1 MPYTNGQSLPFPA
14 LVGLER
20 VQQALLLMAIQPR
33 LRGVILAAPAGTG
46 KTSLARGLRDLLGA
60 KTPFVELPSSVD
72 AENLLGGADIEATLR
87 TGRLVL
93 QRGVLARAH
102 GGFVYADGLNL
113 LQDSVTNA
121 LLSVMD
127 TGIVAVERE
136 GISLRL
142 PAEFSFI
149 GTYDPAEGAPRQHLI
164 DRIGLIV
171 PMASQQT
178 TEQRIRVLQ
187 HNLTRQHW
195 GEETTFLRDILR
207 AARTHVDHVT
217 ITDEQVEQLTLLA
230 LRCGVQGHRAELFAV
245 YAACAAAAYELRPE
259 VEFADLELAFRL
271 TILPRAT
278 RMPEP
283 ETPPPPPEPP
293 PPDPQEPDDD
303 DSEDESAPPDDEMM
317 QMPDQ
322 VLEALFTDLPDDLTH
337 LPFMNLRRGRSGSRG
352 TTTGKRGRHLR
363 SIPGDP
369 RRHRID
375 ITATL
380 RAAAP
385 WQPLRHESNGHGGA
399 SRKIALEAG
408 DLRVKQFRSKAGT
421 LFCFAVDA
429 SGSMAIHRMRQAKG
443 AVHALLKQAYIKRD
457 KVALIAFR
465 GARAELLM
473 PPSQS
478 VELAQRAL
486 DVLPTG
492 GGTPLASA
500 LLLAC
505 DVAEAAKLRG
515 IMQTVLIL
523 LTDGRGNVSHVQ
535 NADLKTEIQQLG
547 RYVQSVGLR
556 VMVVD
561 TQRSYLSRGE
571 ARQLAEYVGGTYIY
585 LPNAS
590 GENIA
595 QAAYGLDQDN
605 A

>member
-1 MPYTNGQSLPFPA
+1 MPYTNGKPLPFPA
-14 LVGLER
+14 LVGLEP

-60 KTPFVELPSSVD
+60 KTPFVELPPSVD

-102 GGFVYADGLNL
+102 GGIVYADGLNL

-127 TGIVAVERE
+127 TGIVAIERE

-142 PAEFSFI
+142 PAEFSLI
-149 GTYDPAEGAPRQHLI
+149 GTYDPAEGAPRAHLL
-164 DRIGLIV
+164 DRVGLIV
-171 PMASQQT
+171 PLASQQSA
-178 TEQRIRVLQ
+178 EQRLRVLQ
-187 HNLTRQHW
+187 HHFIAHPWR
-195 GEETTFLRDILR
+195 EETEFLKGVLR
-207 AARTHVDHVT
+207 AARAHVDQVT
-217 ITDEQVEQLTLLA
+217 IADEQVEQLALLA

-245 YAACAAAAYELRPE
+245 YAACAAAAYELRPQ
-259 VEFADLELAFRL
+259 VAFADLELAFRL

-278 RMPEP
+278 QMPEA
-283 ETPPPPPEPP
+283 EPPPPPEP
-293 PPDPQEPDDD
+293 QEPDQD
-303 DSEDESAPPDDEMM
+303 DSESESAPPEEILPMA
-317 QMPDQ
+317 DQ
-322 VLEALFTDLPDDLTH
+322 VLEALMTDLPDELSQ
-337 LPFMNLRRGRSGSRG
+337 LPFMTLRRGRSGSRG

-385 WQPLRHESNGHGGA
+385 WQPLRRDPTGSA
-399 SRKIALEAG
+399 SRRIALKMS
-408 DLRVKQFRSKAGT
+408 DVRVKQFRSKAGT

-443 AVHALLKQAYIKRD
+443 AVHALLRQAYVKRD

-465 GARAELLM
+465 GAHAELLM

-505 DVAEAAKLRG
+505 DVAEVAKLRG

-523 LTDGRGNVSHVQ
+523 LTDGRGNVSCVP
-535 NADLKTEIQQLG
+535 NADPSAELEQIG

-571 ARQLAEYVGGTYIY
+571 ARRLAEYLGGTYVY

-590 GENIA
+590 GEQVA
-595 QAAYGLDQDN
+595 QAAYGFDLDN
-605 A
+605 G

>member
-1 MPYTNGQSLPFPA
+1 MAHAAHRALPFPA
-14 LVGLER
+14 LVGLEP

-60 KTPFVELPSSVD
+60 RTPFVELPSSVD

-102 GGFVYADGLNL
+102 GGIVYADGLNL
-113 LQDSVTNA
+113 LPDSVINA
-121 LLSVMD
+121 LLGVMD

-149 GTYDPAEGAPRQHLI
+149 GAYDPAEGAPRQHLI
-164 DRIGLIV
+164 DRVGLIV
-171 PMASQQT
+171 PLASRQSA
-178 TEQRIRVLQ
+178 EQRVRVLQ
-187 HNLTRQHW
+187 HNLMRRSW
-195 GEETTFLRDILR
+195 REETAFLRSLVR
-207 AARTHVDHVT
+207 AARAHVDQVT
-217 ITDEQVEQLTLLA
+217 ITDAQIEQLTLLA

-245 YAACAAAAYELRPE
+245 YAACAAAACELRPE

-271 TILPRAT
+271 VILPRAT
-278 RMPEP
+278 QLPAVEP
-283 ETPPPPPEPP
+283 PPPPPEPP
-293 PPDPQEPDDD
+293 PAEPPEREEDEGED
-303 DSEDESAPPDDEMM
+303 DSPPPSEALTP
-317 QMPDQ
+317 MPDQ
-322 VLEALFTDLPDDLTH
+322 VLEALYTDLPDALTH
-337 LPFMNLRRGRSGSRG
+337 LPFMTLRRGRSGSRG
-352 TTTGKRGRHLR
+352 ATTGKRGRHLR

-369 RRHRID
+369 RRHRVD

-385 WQPLRHESNGHGGA
+385 RQPVRRQSDGQRGA
-399 SRKIALEAG
+399 RRKIILEVG

-443 AVHALLKQAYIKRD
+443 AVHALLKQAYVKRD

-478 VELAQRAL
+478 VELARRAL

-505 DVAEAAKLRG
+505 EVAEAAKLRG

-523 LTDGRGNVSHVQ
+523 LTDGRGNVPLMP
-535 NADLKTEIQQLG
+535 NADPKAELERLG
-547 RYVQSVGLR
+547 RYVRSVGLR

-571 ARQLAEYVGGTYIY
+571 ARQLADWVGGTYIY

-590 GENIA
+590 GEHIA
-595 QAAYGLDQDN
+595 QAAYRFDQSGS
-605 A
+605 

>member
-1 MPYTNGQSLPFPA
+1 MQHSNHCALPFPA
-14 LVGLER
+14 LVGLEP

-46 KTSLARGLRDLLGA
+46 KTSLARGLRDLLGVQ
-60 KTPFVELPSSVD
+60 TPFVELPSSVD

-102 GGFVYADGLNL
+102 GGIVYADGLNL
-113 LQDSVTNA
+113 LPDSVINA
-121 LLSVMD
+121 LLGVMD

-149 GTYDPAEGAPRQHLI
+149 GAYDPAEGAPRQHLI
-164 DRIGLIV
+164 DRVGLIV
-171 PMASQQT
+171 PLASRQSAA
-178 TEQRIRVLQ
+178 QRVRVLQ
-187 HNLTRQHW
+187 HNLMRRSW
-195 GEETTFLRDILR
+195 REETAFLKSVVQ
-207 AARTHVDHVT
+207 AARAHVDQVT
-217 ITDEQVEQLTLLA
+217 ITDAQIEQLTLLA

-271 TILPRAT
+271 VILPRAAQL
-278 RMPEP
+278 PAVE
-283 ETPPPPPEPP
+283 PPPPPPSKPPERDEDEGENDSPP
-293 PPDPQEPDDD
+293 PSD
-303 DSEDESAPPDDEMM
+303 APMP
-317 QMPDQ
+317 MPDQ
-322 VLEALFTDLPDDLTH
+322 VLEALFTDLPDALTH
-337 LPFMNLRRGRSGSRG
+337 LPFMTLRRGRSGSRG
-352 TTTGKRGRHLR
+352 ATTGKRGRHLR

-369 RRHRID
+369 RRHRVD

-385 WQPLRHESNGHGGA
+385 WQPVRRQSA
-399 SRKIALEAG
+399 ARPAARRKIILEAG

-443 AVHALLKQAYIKRD
+443 AVHALLKQAYVKRD

-478 VELAQRAL
+478 VELARRAL

-505 DVAEAAKLRG
+505 EVAEAAKLRG
-515 IMQTVLIL
+515 IMQ
-523 LTDGRGNVSHVQ
+523 S
-535 NADLKTEIQQLG
+535 ADPAD
-547 RYVQSVGLR
+547 RW
-556 VMVVD
+556 
-561 TQRSYLSRGE
+561 
-571 ARQLAEYVGGTYIY
+571 ARQCPAH
-585 LPNAS
+585 
-590 GENIA
+590 A
-595 QAAYGLDQDN
+595 QCRPQSRA
-605 A
+605 

>member
-1 MPYTNGQSLPFPA
+1 MPYTNGKPLPFPA
-14 LVGLER
+14 LVGLEP

-60 KTPFVELPSSVD
+60 ATPFVELPPSVD

-102 GGFVYADGLNL
+102 GGIVYADGLNL

-127 TGIVAVERE
+127 TGIVAIERE

-142 PAEFSFI
+142 PAQFSFI
-149 GTYDPAEGAPRQHLI
+149 GTYDPAEGAPRGHLI
-164 DRIGLIV
+164 DRVGLIV
-171 PMASQQT
+171 PMASRGSA
-178 TEQRIRVLQ
+178 EQRLRVMQ
-187 HNLTRQHW
+187 HHFLGQNWR
-195 GEETTFLRDILR
+195 EETEFLKGVLS
-207 AARTHVDHVT
+207 AARAHVDQVT
-217 ITDEQVEQLTLLA
+217 ISDEQVEQLTLLA

-245 YAACAAAAYELRPE
+245 YAACAAAAFELRPE

-278 RMPEP
+278 QMPEP
-283 ETPPPPPEPP
+283 EAPPPPPQPP
-293 PPDPQEPDDD
+293 PPDPQEPDED
-303 DSEDESAPPDDEMM
+303 DSEDESAPPDEILPMA
-317 QMPDQ
+317 DQ
-322 VLEALFTDLPDDLTH
+322 VLEALMTDLPDELSQ
-337 LPFMNLRRGRSGSRG
+337 LPFMTLRRGRSGSRG

-385 WQPLRHESNGHGGA
+385 WQPIRHESNGNGSA
-399 SRKIALEAG
+399 SRKIALEMS
-408 DLRVKQFRSKAGT
+408 DLRVRQFQSKAGT

-443 AVHALLKQAYIKRD
+443 AVHALLRQAYVKRD

-505 DVAEAAKLRG
+505 DVAGAAKLRG

-523 LTDGRGNVSHVQ
+523 LTDGRGNVSHVP
-535 NADLKTEIQQLG
+535 NADPSAEIQQIG

-571 ARQLAEYVGGTYIY
+571 ARQLSNYLNATYLY

-590 GENIA
+590 GEQVA
-595 QAAYGLDQDN
+595 QAAYGFDLDN
-605 A
+605 G